1 MSITTTVGK
10 DPVYMTITDTGQ
22 INYPIQS
29 SFLAYLPSTV
39 TNATGSGLL
48 WTMGSGPAL
57 TIIYD
62 QRGSMTTGG
71 VFTAPVTGKYVFQA
85 CIKVGNILLTMQKC
99 IASIVTE
106 SYTFEGGEANV
117 AALISLSGR
126 YSVNISVVC
135 PMQAGQTARLKVA
148 LSGGLGNTAS
158 ILGGSSPIVS
168 WFSGSLI
175 A

>member
-1 MSITTTVGK
+1 MSVTTTVGI
-10 DPVYMTITDTGQ
+10 DPVYMTISDTGQ

-39 TNATGSGLL
+39 VNATGSGAGWIL
-48 WTMGSGPAL
+48 GSGTPL
-57 TIIYD
+57 SIIYD
-62 QRGSMTTGG
+62 QRGTMSTSGI
-71 VFTAPVTGKYVFQA
+71 FTAPVTGKYVFNA
-85 CIKVGNILLTMQKC
+85 CVKVGNILLTMQKA
-99 IASIVTE
+99 IASIITE

-126 YSVNISVVC
+126 YSINLSVVC
-135 PMQAGQTARLKVA
+135 PMQANETAKLRIA

-158 ILGGSSPIVS
+158 IIGGSTPMVS
-168 WFSGSLI
+168 WFSGSLV